1 MSATITFLGYTGAT
15 ASGAWTNIGG
25 AAGFVALTAVGTAGQ
40 FPSNLIVPQGNTA
53 TFNADWYID
62 AAADT
67 RVTDRINSTWSTGA
81 GVANRTFKILFSN
94 TTGGSFTNIKLTVW
108 QNNNQ
113 TGRTGICAYDQTNNQ
128 FQAARVGSQAAS
140 GGTYTI
146 GSAWSWG
153 RVGAATTLTL
163 AKGVAGAAGLN
174 DEEYSVVQMRI
185 KINTNSQAGDDIS
198 PFLTVSYDWV

>member
-1 MSATITFLGYTGAT
+1 MSATITVYGFTGAT
-15 ASGAWTNIGG
+15 ASGAFTDI
-25 AAGFVALTAVGTAGQ
+25 AAQAGFVALKAVGTAGDVT
-40 FPSNLIVPQGNTA
+40 SNLIVPGGTKA

-62 AAADT
+62 ATADT
-67 RVTDRINSTWSTGA
+67 RITDRINSTWSTTA
-81 GVANRTFKILFSN
+81 GVANRTFKIRYDN

-108 QNNNQ
+108 QASNQ
-113 TGRTGICAYDQTNNQ
+113 TGRTGIVAYDQTNNQ
-128 FQAARVGSQAAS
+128 FQAARVGSQVAA

-185 KINTNSQAGDDIS
+185 KINTN
-198 PFLTVSYDWV
+198 